1 MIRRWLF
8 NRFSIT
14 FGILAVLIAVWNVY
28 VEANNTG
35 LIAGRVIGPD
45 GAPVTGAIVS
55 LSERTL
61 LVTRPKGTAETD
73 EDGQF
78 KFENQDVYRL
88 YLAAEKPGVGETPAR
103 EFRLYF
109 KGQELVLEN
118 PLKLIA
124 EQ

>member
-1 MIRRWLF
+1 MVRRWLF

-14 FGILAVLIAVWNVY
+14 FGAFAVLIALWNVY
-28 VEANNTG
+28 VEANNSG

-45 GAPVTGAIVS
+45 GAPVIGATVS

-61 LVTRPKGTAETD
+61 LITRPKGTAETNK
-73 EDGQF
+73 DGQF
-78 KFENQDVYRL
+78 RFENQYVYRL
-88 YLAAEKPGVGETPAR
+88 YLTAEKSGVGETSAR
-103 EFRLYF
+103 EYRLYF
-109 KGQELVLEN
+109 KGQELVLKE

>member
-1 MIRRWLF
+1 MVRRWLF

-14 FGILAVLIAVWNVY
+14 FGMLAVLIAFWNIY

-88 YLAAEKPGVGETPAR
+88 YLAAEKPGVGETSSR
-103 EFRLYF
+103 EYRLYF
-109 KGQELVLEN
+109 KGQELVLKE
-118 PLKLIA
+118 PLKLVA